1 MKNGYPMF
9 LSNDAIII
17 SILIIVNFICG
28 IIGYFIGVFTNKGVY
43 NNPQSFFKQQ
53 KNKNESVTSNLSID
67 DKKLVVD
74 IKTDGM
80 ERKYESFGDIKKT
93 EENISNSV
101 NKLKNLKR

>member
-1 MKNGYPMF
+1 MSP
-9 LSNDAIII
+9 SNDAIII

-28 IIGYFIGVFTNKGVY
+28 MIGYFIGVFTSKGVY

-53 KNKNESVTSNLSID
+53 NRNTEQLSNNLSID
-67 DKKLVVD
+67 DKKFVVD

-80 ERKYESFGDIKKT
+80 ERKYESLGDVKKT

>member
-1 MKNGYPMF
+1 MF

-28 IIGYFIGVFTNKGVY
+28 LIGYFIGVFTSKGV
-43 NNPQSFFKQQ
+43 NNSPQSFFKQQ
-53 KNKNESVTSNLSID
+53 NRNTEQVSNNLSID
-67 DKKLVVD
+67 DKKFVVD

-80 ERKYESFGDIKKT
+80 ERKYESLGDVKKT